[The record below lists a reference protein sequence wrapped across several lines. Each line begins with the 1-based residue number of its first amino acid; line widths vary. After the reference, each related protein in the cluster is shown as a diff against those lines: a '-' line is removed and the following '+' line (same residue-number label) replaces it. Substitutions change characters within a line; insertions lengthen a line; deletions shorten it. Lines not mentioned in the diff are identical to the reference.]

1 MRKCTEIGWCD
12 EYIGTVVALAAAGL
26 VRLDQMPGQPGM
38 RKMRVTILPDGTPQ
52 EGATSNHST
61 ARDSGAKVIERA
73 SKAEYLVRV
82 GIPDDEKQRRSERV
96 QGAKRQWEARMLAL
110 PRPAP
115 LIELPDAIGTTVK
128 VKPVPQY
135 RADGNV
141 LYLLPKSAP

>member
-1 MRKCTEIGWCD
+1 
-12 EYIGTVVALAAAGL
+12 
-26 VRLDQMPGQPGM
+26 M